1 MYVEQSTLNIEHQH
15 TFVHILLPNRAKLYL
30 GQAVGLSA
38 WRPPL
43 EESYFGFSTL
53 ENDLVSIYIYMYLQA
68 RVCMYVYIYIY
79 HIYLRV
85 RSGGLRRSGQS
96 TEPQWF
102 VQGADRFS

>member
-68 RVCMYVYIYIY
+68 RVCMYVYIYI
-79 HIYLRV
+79 IYICV
-85 RSGGLRRSGQS
+85 YGAGG
-96 TEPQWF
+96 
-102 VQGADRFS
+102 